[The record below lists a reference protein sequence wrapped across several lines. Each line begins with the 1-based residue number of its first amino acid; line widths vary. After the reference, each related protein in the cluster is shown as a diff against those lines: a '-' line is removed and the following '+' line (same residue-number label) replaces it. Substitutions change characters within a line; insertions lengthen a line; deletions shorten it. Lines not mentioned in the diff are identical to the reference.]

1 MSRSKFYFVFSTGAV
16 VPNTGDGISEKNIS
30 SLAWGSRH
38 RILKA
43 RLGTLETCHS
53 VFMRDC
59 SQGLCCVHEG
69 LCFPPQFLESAGLT
83 SAPAGLGVA
92 VPAGALGSD
101 RDKTTPVVGCSGAV
115 SDLAGKRRLILGAVR
130 LVLFVSARGGVVR
143 LLSLSVVMMLRLPLR
158 LAVRVR
164 CQDLREPFLF
174 ERKSPLCKCQM
185 V

>member
-1 MSRSKFYFVFSTGAV
+1 MSRNKLYFVFSTGAV

-59 SQGLCCVHEG
+59 AVFMRDCAFHLSSWRVQDSPLPQQDLVWLSQQGH
-69 LCFPPQFLESAGLT
+69 S
-83 SAPAGLGVA
+83 GVTETK
-92 VPAGALGSD
+92 PL
-101 RDKTTPVVGCSGAV
+101 GCSGAV

-130 LVLFVSARGGVVR
+130 LVLFVSARGRVMR
-143 LLSLSVVMMLRLPLR
+143 LLSRSVVTMLRLPLCCGVLWPR
-158 LAVRVR
+158 HPGCPGVLGTAR
-164 CQDLREPFLF
+164 CSSAEVT
-174 ERKSPLCKCQM
+174 SPPD
-185 V
+185 